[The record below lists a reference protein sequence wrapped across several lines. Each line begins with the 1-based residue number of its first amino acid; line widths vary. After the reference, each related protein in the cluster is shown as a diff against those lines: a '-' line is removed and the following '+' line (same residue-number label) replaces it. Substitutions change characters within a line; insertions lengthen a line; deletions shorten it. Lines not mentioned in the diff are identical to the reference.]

1 MLVHSGPAIAD
12 KDMLAPIA
20 RLIFLAAQKE
30 NAMAVTTAVADTPAL
45 TAPSTPP
52 GGTPVAASV
61 GA

>member
-30 NAMAVTTAVADTPAL
+30 NAMAVTTGLTPQL
-45 TAPSTPP
+45 SPKGSGPDY
-52 GGTPVAASV
+52 SLRH
-61 GA
+61 